1 MVDCRDRRKFC
12 HAIAVAAI
20 LAAAPVAGRADAAE
34 GAMHKCD
41 PVTDEGW
48 SVVPERQSLEA
59 TDSAPFRVGADWFV
73 TRTTTVLPL
82 CNYFNSIGIFS
93 LRSYSLDPVE
103 SEERVEIC
111 RDAGGGRGTPVAP
124 YAGPCPPRSAH

>member
-1 MVDCRDRRKFC
+1 MVECRAPRRC
-12 HAIAVAAI
+12 RAIAVAAT
-20 LAAAPVAGRADAAE
+20 LAAPILLAGRASAAE
-34 GAMHKCD
+34 PAMHKCD
-41 PVTDEGW
+41 PVTDDGW
-48 SVVPERQSLEA
+48 TVVPERQTLEA

-111 RDAGGGRGTPVAP
+111 RDAGAGRSTPVAP
-124 YAGPCPPRSAH
+124 YTGPCPPQSRP